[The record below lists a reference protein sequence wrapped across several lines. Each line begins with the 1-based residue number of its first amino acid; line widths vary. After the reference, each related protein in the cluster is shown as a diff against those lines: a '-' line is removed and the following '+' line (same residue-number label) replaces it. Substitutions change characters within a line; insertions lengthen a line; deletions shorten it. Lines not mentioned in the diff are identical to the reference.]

1 MSVCP
6 VQPYKRHHDQVL
18 LHAHTLQP
26 VSIWVGW
33 YYIRG
38 GWGGTTSGEGGV
50 VLHQGREGRYYI
62 RGGWGGTTS
71 GEGGVV
77 LHQGREGRLS
87 EFYTLMNPNPNQSY
101 PAYFMMHCLLCDVMT
116 FPFSPAVLQGHP
128 LSTEIHVIEIHVIEI
143 WRKVE
148 MI

>member
-6 VQPYKRHHDQVL
+6 VQPYKRHLDQVL
-18 LHAHTLQP
+18 LHADTLQP

-38 GWGGTTSGEGGV
+38 GWGGTTSGEGGE
-50 VLHQGREGRYYI
+50 VLHQGRV
-62 RGGWGGTTS
+62 GW
-71 GEGGVV
+71 
-77 LHQGREGRLS
+77 LS

-101 PAYFMMHCLLCDVMT
+101 PAYFMMHCLLCDAMT

-128 LSTEIHVIEIHVIEI
+128 PSTEIRVIEIHVIEI